1 MFRVLEM
8 NDAALNKTLCQCY
21 TCNSLVLSIGIAPY
35 LVQYIIKDQLWH
47 LITHSVSRM
56 CGEHHEP
63 TYIYN
68 GDMFNVSF
76 VTSSAGTAPG
86 FTMSVV
92 HKLGMCYLYY

>member
-1 MFRVLEM
+1 
-8 NDAALNKTLCQCY
+8 
-21 TCNSLVLSIGIAPY
+21 
-35 LVQYIIKDQLWH
+35 
-47 LITHSVSRM
+47 M

-76 VTSSAGTAPG
+76 VTNSAGTAPG

-92 HKLGMCYLYY
+92 HKLGMCYFIISKHPLGVTNSHSVIAKSRYYLV